1 MLSIKRINEKDI
13 DLCFDLDSKTTS
25 LWSRNQWVN
34 EFEKEY
40 VKVYGLLLSNE
51 IIGICVFQ
59 IILDEAQIN
68 FFVINQRFRKR
79 GFGSYLMSYIIKS
92 CQKQAINKLLLEV
105 SHKNVIAENF
115 YKKFDFYTV
124 GIRRKYY
131 KDGSDAL
138 LKEKDLTK
146 NNF

>member
-79 GFGSYLMSYIIKS
+79 GFGSYLMSYLIKS

-105 SHKNVIAENF
+105 SNKNVIAENF

>member
-79 GFGSYLMSYIIKS
+79 GFGSYLMSYLIKS